1 MNGLIRWVQK
11 YEQSG
16 VTLVANKVV
25 LGLIRH
31 LLTLGGGFFINQ
43 GVMDKSELETAI
55 AAVITLIGVIWSVAV
70 KMSAKQKA
78 DGGEQKPAVMV
89 MALITVGML
98 LFTSGCATTANDVAV
113 AKIAAGT
120 ASDYYAQP
128 NSATYMEFEGSNV
141 TFSISGASKLVFSGP
156 IPAKS
161 IYPREEGALKTV
173 VEGAQDIVKTATLGM
188 VGVQAFKAVKAQ
200 KPTVVTTERLV
211 PVEGAVP

>member
-43 GVMDKSELETAI
+43 GVMDKSQMETAI

-70 KMSAKQKA
+70 KMSAKQPA
-78 DGGEQKPAVMV
+78 DSVQKTAFLPMV
-89 MALITVGML
+89 ILGCLML
-98 LFTSGCATTANDVAV
+98 LFTSGCATTANDVAM

>member
-16 VTLVANKVV
+16 VTLVANKIV
-25 LGLIRH
+25 LGLVRH
-31 LLTLGGGFFINQ
+31 LLTIGGGFFINQ

-70 KMSAKQKA
+70 KMSAKQPA
-78 DGGEQKPAVMV
+78 DSVQKTAFLPMV
-89 MALITVGML
+89 VLGCLML
-98 LFTSGCATTANDVAV
+98 LFTSGCATTANDVAM

>member
-43 GVMDKSELETAI
+43 GVMDKSEMETAI

-70 KMSAKQKA
+70 KMSAKQPA
-78 DGGEQKPAVMV
+78 DSVQKTAFLPMV
-89 MALITVGML
+89 ILGCLML
-98 LFTSGCATTANDVAV
+98 LFTSGCATTANDVAM